1 MWLRGGNFA
10 KPRPRKSPPPPH
22 QHPFVMGLP
31 ASRTA
36 DRVLIYRAPPG
47 TAAAFHFT
55 YAKPCT
61 ILKFLSRA
69 ALQPDDFEN
78 PTISVEVSD
87 VEERRSKAA
96 RSAASDC
103 SGNREHQ
110 LFRQLVPL
118 SLRLVPR
125 LAHQRKMPRRH
136 RCRVSPRA
144 AACISQGIRIK
155 GEITGKED
163 LFVDGTVEG
172 KLDFGNASVT
182 VGPNGKVKAD
192 ISAREVIVRGTV
204 DGKIEGTERVQ
215 LWNSGRVTGE
225 VRTERLAIEDG
236 ALLRGKVEAG
246 KAQSRTLEAKPKS
259 APADASESGKS
270 NSAAASSRSAVI

>member
-1 MWLRGGNFA
+1 MWRKDEV
-10 KPRPRKSPPPPH
+10 KPQGEP
-22 QHPFVMGLP
+22 Q
-31 ASRTA
+31 ATA
-36 DRVLIYRAPPG
+36 PG
-47 TAAAFHFT
+47 TANTSFPPASTAI
-55 YAKPCT
+55 AP
-61 ILKFLSRA
+61 A
-69 ALQPDDFEN
+69 
-78 PTISVEVSD
+78 
-87 VEERRSKAA
+87 
-96 RSAASDC
+96 SAAPATPAQSAAP
-103 SGNREHQ
+103 SA
-110 LFRQLVPL
+110 LPL
-118 SLRLVPR
+118 SPG
-125 LAHQRKMPRRH
+125 
-136 RCRVSPRA
+136 A

-172 KLDFGNASVT
+172 KLDFGSASVT

-204 DGKIEGTERVQ
+204 DGKIEGTEKVQ

-246 KAQSRTLEAKPKS
+246 KAPSRIVEAKPKS